1 MEKKKS
7 QEYPRNINLVGIE
20 IRKMSSYLRNQET
33 DGKVRVRESKKCAS
47 TQNKMILWV

>member
-1 MEKKKS
+1 MGMEKKKS

-33 DGKVRVRESKKCAS
+33 DGKVRVRESKNARVPRTK
-47 TQNKMILWV
+47 